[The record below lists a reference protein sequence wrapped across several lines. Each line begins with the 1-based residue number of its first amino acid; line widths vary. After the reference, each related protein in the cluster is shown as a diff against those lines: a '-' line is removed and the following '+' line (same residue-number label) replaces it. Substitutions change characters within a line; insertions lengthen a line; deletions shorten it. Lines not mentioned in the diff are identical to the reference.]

1 MFESIRN
8 QRRWLM
14 PLLTLVVFV
23 PFVFSGVYG
32 LTRFM
37 GDDNSVASVDGE
49 PISQQE
55 LDNAHRERVER
66 MMQMLGPSVDAKV
79 FDSPQMRASTLDNLL
94 SDKSL
99 EHEVERMR
107 LSISDA
113 RLRELIA
120 TIPQFQVDG
129 HFDYE
134 TYKRLLASRGFTEA
148 SFEARVRTDA
158 GRQALESGVVSG
170 AMVPRTVVER
180 LRALD
185 NERRQVRRLVFRPD
199 DFLAQTSV
207 TDEAVKADYDANR
220 DRYRTPEQA
229 KVQYLVLRLDDIAA
243 RTPVAEA
250 ALKAYYEANLARW
263 GEPEQRRASHIL
275 VTFGK
280 GGSAPDKAG
289 ARALAED
296 LLRQVRARP
305 GDFARLAREKSKD
318 PGSADKGGDL
328 GWFGRAM
335 MTKPFED
342 AVFALHEGQI
352 SDVVETDFGFH
363 IIELTGIKGGK
374 AQAFEQVRGTIEAE
388 MRKQAAQKTYAD
400 LAEQFTNV
408 VYEQADDLA
417 PAAAKF
423 QLQLQTVDGLTRAG
437 APKQAD
443 KSAIFTPQVLDAVF
457 APDSIDKHHNTKA
470 IDVGNSTLVSV
481 HVLAYTPSAVR
492 PLAEVSAQI
501 KARLQRSAAAQL
513 ARAAGERRLAQLKAA
528 PDDAGFEPVHELARR
543 DTSFLAAPAIASIMA
558 VPQASLPA
566 YVGVDQADG
575 GYALIHVLSAS
586 VVEGS
591 DADGAAKEKT
601 LRDETA
607 RADRAA
613 FVQALRERF
622 GARITRP
629 DLLAAEGN
637 PAKR

>member
-423 QLQLQTVDGLTRAG
+423 QLQLQTLDGLTRAG

-591 DADGAAKEKT
+591 DADGAAKEKA